1 MNGYDTTTLLAW
13 RAERDEEFRT
23 HYASPIP
30 EEHLPDFDGLR
41 YFDPDPALVVT
52 GVLHREERRV
62 EISSS
67 TGRFSSYKM
76 AGRAE
81 LDLSG
86 ERCSLVVLHGEEEE
100 LFIPFRD
107 ATCGSES
114 YGGGRYV
121 RVEKTGL
128 IEVRIDFNRATNPLC
143 AYDEEFSCPL
153 PPSENWLEFPIR
165 AGEMDYLA
173 PKA

>member
-1 MNGYDTTTLLAW
+1 MNGYDTTALLAW

-30 EEHLPDFDGLR
+30 EEHLPDFNGLR
-41 YFDPDPALVVT
+41 YFDPDAARVVT
-52 GVLHREERRV
+52 GVFHREE
-62 EISSS
+62 
-67 TGRFSSYKM
+67 GRFEIASSAGRVSSYKM

-81 LDLSG
+81 LDLAG
-86 ERCSLVVLHGEEEE
+86 GKRSLVVLHGEEEE

-114 YGGGRYV
+114 YVGGRYV
-121 RVEKTGL
+121 RVEKTGST
-128 IEVRIDFNRATNPLC
+128 EVRIDFNRAINPLC

-165 AGEMDYLA
+165 AGEKDYRA